1 LAAEVKPDFSGEYV
15 LNRHASTLSAGADA
29 VRNAVLRIDHREPMV
44 RCQATFAFDGKTFE
58 YSLERVSDG
67 REVVDQQEP
76 TTVSS
81 LHWEGNALVFMDRT
95 KRPDSELTMS
105 WRYELLEGRRFLRA
119 VEHVRGDGR
128 DQDNFWVFERR

>member
-1 LAAEVKPDFSGEYV
+1 LVAEAKPDFSGEYV
-15 LNRHASTLSAGADA
+15 LNPRASTLGVGTDA
-29 VRNAVLRIDHREPMV
+29 VRSAVVRIEHREPMV

-67 REVVDQQEP
+67 HEVVDQQEP

-95 KRPDSELTMS
+95 KGPDSELTIS
-105 WRYELLEGRRFLRA
+105 WRYELLEDRRHLRA

-128 DQDNFWVFERR
+128 DQDNVWIFERR

>member
-15 LNRHASTLSAGADA
+15 LNPHASTLGAGADA
-29 VRNAVLRIDHREPMV
+29 VRSAVLRIEHREPMV
-44 RCQATFAFDGKTFE
+44 RCQATFAFDSRTFE

-67 REVVDQQEP
+67 REVIDQKEP

-95 KRPDSELTMS
+95 KGPDSELTMS
-105 WRYELLEGRRFLRA
+105 WRYELLEGQRLLRA
-119 VEHVRGDGR
+119 VEHIRVDGR
-128 DQDNFWVFERR
+128 DQDNIWVFERR

>member
-15 LNRHASTLSAGADA
+15 LNPHASTLGAGADA
-29 VRNAVLRIDHREPMV
+29 VLSAVLRIEHREPMV
-44 RCQATFAFDGKTFE
+44 RRQATFAFDSKTFE

-67 REVVDQQEP
+67 REVIDQKEP

-95 KRPDSELTMS
+95 KGPDSELTMS
-105 WRYELLEGRRFLRA
+105 WRYELLEGRRLLRA
-119 VEHVRGDGR
+119 VEHIRGDGR
-128 DQDNFWVFERR
+128 DRDNVWVFERR

>member
-15 LNRHASTLSAGADA
+15 LNAHASTLDAGADA
-29 VRNAVLRIDHREPMV
+29 VRSAVLRIEHREPMV
-44 RCQATFAFDGKTFE
+44 RCQATFAFDSKTFE

-67 REVVDQQEP
+67 REVIDQKEP

-95 KRPDSELTMS
+95 KGPDSELTMS
-105 WRYELLEGRRFLRA
+105 WRYELLEGRRLLRA
-119 VEHVRGDGR
+119 VEHIRGDGR
-128 DQDNFWVFERR
+128 DRDNVWVFERR

>member
-1 LAAEVKPDFSGEYV
+1 VKPDFSGEYV
-15 LNRHASTLSAGADA
+15 LNRRASTLSAGADA
-29 VRNAVLRIDHREPMV
+29 VRSAVLRIDHREPMV

-58 YSLERVSDG
+58 YSLGRVSDG

-105 WRYELLEGRRFLRA
+105 WRYELLEVGASLEPLNMSAETGETKTISGYSSGGKR
-119 VEHVRGDGR
+119 HG
-128 DQDNFWVFERR
+128 